1 MDKCTLKRKNPNTI
15 QKLSKESIKI
25 IQESGIAD
33 YIEIDKLVHIGP
45 KKYVNGN
52 FYEKYKDEIYNFTI
66 NENDVWIITTGR
78 SGTTV
83 TQEMVWQ
90 ICNDMDFEGGFKTPL
105 IERFPYFEYALMFG
119 HRKELL
125 LKKSSNDPKEC
136 ASIETIFTPEWEKP
150 KVSNQR
156 FYKSHLPISL
166 LPMELT
172 QKAKIVYMARN
183 PKDMAIS
190 FYHFLKQYGKE
201 PPNFENYW
209 NLWETGLMIGH
220 PYLEHVLEAWN
231 LRNQDNVLFLFY
243 EDFVKDNRAVIL
255 KLCKFFGKT
264 YSDAQIDKLVDHL
277 KIDNFRN
284 NSSVNRDYFDYYP
297 PKVENFV
304 RRGKVDSHKDEVFT
318 NELSKKADKWIQEQY
333 KKTDMRF
340 PNIPY

>member
-1 MDKCTLKRKNPNTI
+1 MAHSKNPNEI
-15 QKLSKESIKI
+15 VPLSEESKNI
-25 IQESGIAD
+25 IRQVQTNFLPPD
-33 YIEIDKLVHIGP
+33 DFVHVGP
-45 KKYVNGN
+45 KRYMCSKL
-52 FYEKYKDEIYNFTI
+52 YEKYKDEIYNFQIKNT
-66 NENDVWIITTGR
+66 DVWVNSYGR

-90 ICNDMDFEGGFKTPL
+90 ICNNLDFEKASKTPL
-105 IERFPYFEYALMFG
+105 IERFPFFEFAIYHSEEMESFLQKHA
-119 HRKELL
+119 
-125 LKKSSNDPKEC
+125 NDPKKC
-136 ASIETIFTPEWEKP
+136 ASIKKLFTLEWEKT
-150 KVSNQR
+150 KVPEKR
-156 FYKSHLPISL
+156 FFKSHLPLSL
-166 LPMELT
+166 LPAEIT
-172 QKAKIVYMARN
+172 KVAKIVYTARN
-183 PKDMAIS
+183 PKDMAVS
-190 FYHFLKQYGKE
+190 GYHFIKMYE
-201 PPNFENYW
+201 DPPKFKKYW
-209 NLWETGLMIGH
+209 NLWERDLMLQQ
-220 PYLEHVLEAWN
+220 PYFEHIIEAWN
-231 LRNQDNVLFLFY
+231 IRNKENIFFLFY
-243 EDFVKDNRAVIL
+243 EDFVKDIRGTVV